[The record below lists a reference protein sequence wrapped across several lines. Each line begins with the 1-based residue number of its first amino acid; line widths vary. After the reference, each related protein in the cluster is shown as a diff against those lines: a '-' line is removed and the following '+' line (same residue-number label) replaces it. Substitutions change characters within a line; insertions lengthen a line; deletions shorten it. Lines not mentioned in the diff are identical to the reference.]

1 MSPVKNVSQSLYKF
15 SSVGQSKHLDNH
27 SKLWVLSRNLQ
38 EKFLRFKEEL
48 KEALRECSYYPCL
61 GEDHACG
68 YFNLEECPF
77 YWAFENGLIGG
88 DFL

>member
-1 MSPVKNVSQSLYKF
+1 MSPKSVCIQDLYKF
-15 SSVGQSKHLDNH
+15 SSVDQGKHLDNH
-27 SKLWVLSRNLQ
+27 SGLWVLSRNLQ

-68 YFNLEECPF
+68 YFNLEECHSLGPLKT
-77 YWAFENGLIGG
+77 A
-88 DFL
+88 